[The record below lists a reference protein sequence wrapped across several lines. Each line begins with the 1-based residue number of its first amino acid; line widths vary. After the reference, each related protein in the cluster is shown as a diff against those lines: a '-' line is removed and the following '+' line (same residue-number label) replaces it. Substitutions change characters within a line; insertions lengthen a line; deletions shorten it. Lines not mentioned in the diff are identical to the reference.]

1 MTLRTRLA
9 LFMALFIA
17 LAVGAQAVLGYVA
30 FERSHAE
37 DLDHDLAQFVALVAQ
52 RIEPGSEEFSG
63 VNAAFEGYIAKARI
77 TAGGRTIANF
87 GGRFPEEIAPD
98 RPISSSPDSS
108 STPSSNTS
116 SSNTPSS
123 LPVTPHGVGAWRV
136 TSLPLPGYASDAR
149 LDAAISSR
157 DYTDDLERYRR
168 IAVLDALLFASLGA
182 VAAALLARGALA
194 PLDGLVQATRRV
206 AESGDLTERVSA
218 RGRGELPTLATSF
231 NAMLER
237 LGAFRR
243 RESEFTNNASHELR
257 TPLTAMTLSI
267 GAYREGLQSAEET
280 IGDLSGE
287 VAHMRSLS
295 ESLLLLARDDRARRQ
310 PFDLAALAAAASGGH
325 GGLYVGPVQ
334 LRFSGDETLLRR
346 ALENLLENAAKYAP
360 DAAVRVTLEALN
372 GRIRLSV
379 SDDGLGMSNTL
390 LARAT
395 EPFERGSSH
404 ESGVGLGLSVVQRVA
419 VVHGGAMKLDNL
431 VPHGFCVTLELPLG

>member
-1 MTLRTRLA
+1 VTLRTRLA
-9 LFMALFIA
+9 LFMSLFVA
-17 LAVGAQAVLGYVA
+17 LAVGAQAVLGYIA
-30 FERSHAE
+30 FERSHTE
-37 DLDHDLAQFVALVAQ
+37 DLDHDLAQFVALVTEH
-52 RIEPGSEEFSG
+52 IEPGSEEFSG

-77 TAGGRTIANF
+77 TAGGRTIASF

-98 RPISSSPDSS
+98 GLISSSPDSS
-108 STPSSNTS
+108 SSVSSNIV
-116 SSNTPSS
+116 SS
-123 LPVTPHGVGAWRV
+123 LPATPHGVGAWRV
-136 TSLPLPGYASDAR
+136 TSLPLPGYAPDAR

-168 IAVLDALLFASLGA
+168 IAVLDALLFSALGA

-280 IGDLSGE
+280 IDDLRSE
-287 VAHMRSLS
+287 VAHMRALS

-310 PFDLAALAAAASGGH
+310 PFDLAALVAAVTGGH
-325 GGLYVGPVQ
+325 GGLYAGPVQ
-334 LRFSGDETLLRR
+334 LEFSGDETLLRR

-360 DAAVRVTLEALN
+360 AATVRVTLEALN
-372 GRIRLSV
+372 RRIRLLV
-379 SDDGLGMSNTL
+379 SDDGLGMSQTL

-395 EPFERGSSH
+395 EPFERGASH
-404 ESGVGLGLSVVQRVA
+404 ESGAGLGLSVVERVA
-419 VVHGGAMKLDNL
+419 VAHGGRMTLENL
-431 VPHGFCVTLELPLG
+431 QPHGFRVTLELPLG